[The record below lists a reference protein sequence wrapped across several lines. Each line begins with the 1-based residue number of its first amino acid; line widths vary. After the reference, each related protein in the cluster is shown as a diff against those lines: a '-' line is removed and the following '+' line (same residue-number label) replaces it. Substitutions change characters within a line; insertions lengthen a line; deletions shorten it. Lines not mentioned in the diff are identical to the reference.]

1 MKKLKMMLVALL
13 VTVVAVGCSSGEKN
27 NNDSSSEGKTVT
39 TAEIMQK
46 IQEKLASE
54 YDMNLEGGTLPGYLL
69 VDVKDKDALGMYA
82 DHFNQEDIEEGS
94 MLTPLMNV
102 KSTLIFVV
110 KAKDEEAIAKVKEGL
125 EKVKSDQEATWST
138 YLPDQYDLVK
148 ANQIKV
154 QGNYL
159 LYVTSD
165 IAEDIV
171 NIFEEQVK

>member
-1 MKKLKMMLVALL
+1 
-13 VTVVAVGCSSGEKN
+13 
-27 NNDSSSEGKTVT
+27 
-39 TAEIMQK
+39 MQK
-46 IQEKLASE
+46 IQEKLADE
-54 YDMNLEGGTLPGYLL
+54 YDMKLEDGVLPGYLL
-69 VDVKDKDALGMYA
+69 VDMKDNDALGMYA

-110 KAKDEEAIAKVKEGL
+110 KAKDQEAANRVKEGL

-171 NIFEEQVK
+171 KIFEQQVK